1 MSIPILG
8 PKSTGES
15 LFEDF
20 DAKADEY
27 SKARRSQVRAVAAIL
42 ASASIEEFLYPKL
55 ADLIEGYPLVLVKES
70 LNSEWLTS
78 ILLSA
83 HTDSTKEQQA
93 RENLSE
99 VLNVKVNEKALKLVT
114 SSFIE
119 ILNSDFAKMRSLK
132 QSVYYRTRS
141 VNSILKFIVSEKPD
155 VLTRKIV
162 NVDDMQAFFVDL
174 RDEYLENSQGPRYT
188 KNSYMNEFMAF
199 IHDIYPEIVIDPLS
213 HYEKSL
219 DRRISQSMDNLS
231 SVVANNSRIV
241 AMQEDLTSLDLRVK
255 NEKTIVGK
263 AKLAENWEFS
273 VHPDSGMVAKYAP
286 LNITEE
292 KLRLLEAEVILRSI
306 NANELC
312 EIEVQLQTHPVK
324 QILVKPVGKV
334 DIKSV
339 ANFKEFIEQ
348 VFHG

>member
-8 PKSTGES
+8 HKSTGES

-27 SKARRSQVRAVAAIL
+27 SKARRTQVRAVAAIL
-42 ASASIEEFLYPKL
+42 ASASIEQFLYPKL
-55 ADLIEGYPLVLVKES
+55 AELIEGYPLVLVKES

-83 HTDSTKEQQA
+83 HTDSIKEQQA

-99 VLNVKVNEKALKLVT
+99 VLNLKVNEKVLGIT
-114 SSFIE
+114 TTSFIE

-141 VNSILKFIVSEKPD
+141 INSILKFIVSQRPN
-155 VLTRKIV
+155 VLTKKIENLNDV
-162 NVDDMQAFFVDL
+162 ENFFDEL
-174 RDEYLENSQGPRYT
+174 RNEYLDNSQGPRYT
-188 KNSYMNEFMAF
+188 KNSYINEFMAF
-199 IHDIYPEIVIDPLS
+199 IHDIYPEMSNDPLS

-241 AMQEDLTSLDLRVK
+241 AMQEDLTSFDLSGKKDR
-255 NEKTIVGK
+255 TISAK
-263 AKLAENWEFS
+263 AELSGNWEFS

-286 LNITEE
+286 SNITEE

-312 EIEVQLQTHPVK
+312 EIEVQLQTHPIK

-339 ANFKEFIEQ
+339 ANFREFIEQ